1 MERENHMASTADFR
15 NGLIFERKGNLWKI
29 VEFLHVKPGKGP
41 AFVRTKLKNVK
52 TGQVVDETFRAGE
65 KIDVVRV
72 EARDFNYLY
81 NDGINYIF
89 MDNETYDQIE
99 LNKNHVSDV
108 TDFLIENTLT
118 TIAFNGNEPIEV
130 RIPQHMKLK
139 ITETDPG
146 EKGNTAQGGTKPA
159 VLETGVT
166 IQVPLFVQVG
176 EVVRVD
182 TRDKRYI
189 ERVKV

>member
-1 MERENHMASTADFR
+1 MASTADFR

-29 VEFLHVKPGKGP
+29 VEFLHVKPGKGS

-52 TGQVVDETFRAGE
+52 TGQVVDETFRSGE

-81 NDGINYIF
+81 NDGSNYIF
-89 MDNETYDQIE
+89 MDNETYDQVE
-99 LNKNHVSDV
+99 LSENHVSDV
-108 TDFLIENTLT
+108 TDFLIENTPT
-118 TIAFNGNEPIEV
+118 TIAFNGSEPIEV
-130 RIPQHMKLK
+130 RIPQHMNLK

-166 IQVPLFVQVG
+166 IQVPLFVQEG

-189 ERVKV
+189 ERVKG